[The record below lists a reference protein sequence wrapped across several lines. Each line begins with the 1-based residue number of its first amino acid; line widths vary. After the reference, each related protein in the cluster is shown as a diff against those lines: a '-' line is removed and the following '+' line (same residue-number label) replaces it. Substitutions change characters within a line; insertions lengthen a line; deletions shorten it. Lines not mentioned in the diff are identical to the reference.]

1 MPYKMIEGVYV
12 KENNTYNNF
21 PVYKKEN
28 DNMLFY
34 LYKSKERTYFLLF
47 GRYPQEYFGAAARLK
62 SDVYPSVWLSYGTLD
77 RKDVFKGLIDRWQY
91 FDRQDDM
98 NYLVPWSST

>member
-1 MPYKMIEGVYV
+1 MTLCSRIFFQNIDEETLPYKMIEGVYV

-34 LYKSKERTYFLLF
+34 LYNVTEHTNFLRF
-47 GRYPQEYFGAAARLK
+47 GRYLQEYFGAAARLK
-62 SDVYPSVWLSYGTLD
+62 SGVNPSL
-77 RKDVFKGLIDRWQY
+77 
-91 FDRQDDM
+91 
-98 NYLVPWSST
+98 